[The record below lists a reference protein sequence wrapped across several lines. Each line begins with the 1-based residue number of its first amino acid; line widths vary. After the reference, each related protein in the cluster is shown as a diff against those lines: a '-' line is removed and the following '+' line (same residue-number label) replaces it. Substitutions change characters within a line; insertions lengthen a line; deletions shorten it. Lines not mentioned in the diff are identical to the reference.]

1 MSSIN
6 EDILV
11 KVKVDDQTGEGINS
25 VKGKFNAFRAAAGV
39 AITAV
44 GSQMLNFSQTCI
56 NSAVQAEAGWNSYT
70 TALERVGGTAGRNIG
85 EIKSEV
91 SSLASELGRA
101 TGDVRQAATDFMNYG
116 TSAETAMKGASAV
129 SAIAAAK
136 NMDYASSEQIVMSA
150 LKGRGAQLKTLGID
164 IDNYKDATT
173 GAIDTTRLFA
183 DIQTKFG
190 SSQEKYSKSAAANQQ
205 RLTNSMNAFKTA
217 VGTALVPILQAVTPL
232 IVQFANALSGNSA
245 LASAVGYVTLFGGA
259 LSLLSGP
266 LMTLQAIV
274 GSNIFSSLASQFM
287 KLASPIKNVITNTQ
301 ALYAAWKERPDMFD
315 DSIFAKLSRLKEN
328 LIGLKGKAVEAAQS
342 LASMAKSGVS
352 NGLSALKTT
361 LTTVKT
367 RAIETGTAALDA
379 GKKLASMA
387 KSSAATGLA
396 TLKTT
401 LTTVKTAAIDAGK
414 ALLTLS
420 TNALKAGA
428 SAASSAAQWLV
439 QKAALLASKVATA
452 AQTIATW
459 AMTTAQTA
467 LNLVMSLNPI
477 TLVVMAIIALVAI
490 LVIAYMKVDWFRNGI
505 NQLGQYLLQLA
516 QTVYT
521 VFASIPATISSFIG
535 AAVSAAVS
543 VGFGIYNGIM
553 NFVNN
558 IISGI
563 TSVFNQ
569 IASTI
574 SNFASTVY
582 NSAVS
587 IGSNIVN
594 GIIDGL
600 GSLGSWFASLFGI
613 GAGDDTFV
621 GAGGPDA
628 GAPYTG
634 NQSVSSIRTASAGNP
649 YVSKTTT
656 NSNRTIILNAGALTF
671 DTRNL
676 TTHEAKQVV
685 IGALESLG

>member
-1 MSSIN
+1 MSSIV
-6 EDILV
+6 EDILI
-11 KVKVDDQTGEGINS
+11 KVHTKDDTGEGLNS
-25 VKGKFNAFRAAAGV
+25 VKGKFNALKAATGV
-39 AITAV
+39 AITAM
-44 GSQMLNFSQTCI
+44 GSQMLSFSQTCI
-56 NSAVQAEAGWNSYT
+56 NSAVAAEAGWNSYT

-116 TSAETAMKGASAV
+116 TSAETAMKGAAAV

-190 SSQEKYSKSAAANQQ
+190 SSQDKYSKSAAANQQ

-232 IVQFANALSGNSA
+232 IVQFANALASNQG
-245 LASAVGYVTLFGGA
+245 LASFVAYLTLAGGA
-259 LSLLSGP
+259 LSVLSGP
-266 LMTLQAIV
+266 LMTLQAIFGSGLFSSFASGLGKVAGTATTV
-274 GSNIFSSLASQFM
+274 GSRLKGLVTDTYSLYQ
-287 KLASPIKNVITNTQ
+287 
-301 ALYAAWKERPDMFD
+301 AWKERPDMFD
-315 DSIFAKLSRLKEN
+315 DSVFAKISRLKES
-328 LIGLKGKAVEAAQS
+328 LLGL
-342 LASMAKSGVS
+342 
-352 NGLSALKTT
+352 
-361 LTTVKT
+361 KT
-367 RAIETGTAALDA
+367 RAIEA
-379 GKKLASMA
+379 GQSLVTM
-387 KSSAATGLA
+387 
-396 TLKTT
+396 
-401 LTTVKTAAIDAGK
+401 GK
-414 ALLTLS
+414 
-420 TNALKAGA
+420 NALVAGA
-428 SAASSAAQWLV
+428 NAIRAAAMWVV
-439 QKAALLASKVATA
+439 QKVQLIASTV
-452 AQTIATW
+452 ATW
-459 AMTTAQTA
+459 AMTTAQSA
-467 LNLVMSLNPI
+467 LNLVMALNPI
-477 TLVVMAIIALVAI
+477 TIVVMAIIALVAI

-505 NQLGQYLLQLA
+505 NQLGAYLLQLA

-521 VFASIPATISSFIG
+521 VFASIPGAISSFIG
-535 AAVSAAVS
+535 SAVSAAISLGV
-543 VGFGIYNGIM
+543 GIYNGVM
-553 NFVNN
+553 NFVRN

-563 TSVFNQ
+563 SSVFSQ

-582 NSAVS
+582 DSAVS

-594 GIIDGL
+594 GIISGL
-600 GSLGSWFASLFGI
+600 GALGSWFSSLFGL
-613 GAGDDTFV
+613 GAGGPDAGDSFV

-628 GAPYTG
+628 GLPYTG
-634 NQSVSSIRTASAGNP
+634 GNQTVTNVKTAGTGNP
-649 YVSKTTT
+649 NVSRTTN
-656 NSNRTIILNAGALTF
+656 NSNRTIILNDGALTV
-671 DTRNL
+671 DARNL